1 MTFYFPGTG
10 PESWQTLLA
19 DPVKHW
25 KTGRS
30 ARSLAHCW
38 EAASGFPSEVAEV
51 LDGSTCEPLVNLEFV
66 AGFPEHQVPLPGGRR
81 PSQTDV
87 FVLARG
93 SQGLVAIAVEG
104 KVDEPF
110 GATVEEWL
118 GADPSEGKL
127 QRLAYL
133 IDLLGLDHPTS
144 LGLRYQ
150 LLHRTASAVT
160 EARRFDASAALML
173 VHTWAQND
181 EGYADYR
188 DFTAAIGGEPEIN
201 SVTVTNVPALHVGWA
216 RGDPRWLQA

>member
-10 PESWQTLLA
+10 PESWRALLA
-19 DPVKHW
+19 DPAKHW

-38 EAASGFPSEVAEV
+38 EAASGFPSEVADV
-51 LDGSTCEPLVNLEFV
+51 LDGSIYEPLVNLEFV

-93 SQGLVAIAVEG
+93 SRGLVAIAVEG

-110 GATVEEWL
+110 GPTVDEWL
-118 GADPSEGKL
+118 GAEPSEGKL

-133 IDLLGLDHPTS
+133 IDLLGLDRSTS
-144 LGLRYQ
+144 LRLRYQ
-150 LLHRTASAVT
+150 LLHRTASAVI
-160 EARRFDASAALML
+160 EATRFDASTALML
-173 VHTWAQND
+173 VHTWARSD
-181 EGYADYR
+181 EGYTDYR
-188 DFTAAIGGEPEIN
+188 DFAAAIGGEPAIDA
-201 SVTVTNVPALHVGWA
+201 VTATNVPALHVGWV